1 MTSKTIRKKIY
12 VVTYII
18 GSAVFF
24 DFFDHEP
31 SEEDIVESLLELMRN
46 VGFFKN
52 VRVSVRAVDIEIEY
66 EN

>member
-1 MTSKTIRKKIY
+1 MGSKTTRKKIY

-24 DFFDHEP
+24 DYLDEMP
-31 SEEDIVESLLELMRN
+31 SEEEIIENVIELTRN
-46 VGFFKN
+46 VGFTKSA
-52 VRVSVRAVDIEIEY
+52 RVSVRAIDIEIEY